1 MKSKHNMTVA
11 NITEPDMDHMPYN
24 AAVVYHKLE
33 FILSN
38 LKHFEEYS
46 IEVRLYIL
54 FPRFC
59 PDFFGHLFAE
69 QPEKLVK
76 VIFYESKN
84 FTLSESFQYLFET
97 VLLSTS

>member
-1 MKSKHNMTVA
+1 MKSKHNMTVT

-46 IEVRLYIL
+46 IEVRLYIS
-54 FPRFC
+54 FPTYY
-59 PDFFGHLFAE
+59 PDF
-69 QPEKLVK
+69 
-76 VIFYESKN
+76 
-84 FTLSESFQYLFET
+84 
-97 VLLSTS
+97 